1 MDLAVDFVTAQK
13 WPDDKVALVK
23 ANMDK
28 VKFKFSNPNFWI
40 SGLPDD
46 MKTHEAEAERFRN
59 A

>member
-1 MDLAVDFVTAQK
+1 MDLAMEFVADQK
-13 WPDDKVALVK
+13 WPPDKVALVK

-28 VKFKFSNPNFWI
+28 VKIKFANPDFWI